1 MQQEGSFSVQHKDLL
16 EDRLACLYIDL
27 YQCCG
32 VMSVSSMEDLCR
44 RIHITELKICQSRGT
59 KYLREIIRSIHMYEI
74 INFYTNRSVTYG
86 KEYQQD
92 RKREQ

>member
-1 MQQEGSFSVQHKDLL
+1 MQQEGSFSDRQKDRL

-44 RIHITELKICQSRGT
+44 KIHITELKICQFNGN
-59 KYLREIIRSIHMYEI
+59 KYLRELLRSIHMYEI
-74 INFYTNRSVTYG
+74 INFYTNRSATYG
-86 KEYQQD
+86 KEYQQN
-92 RKREQ
+92 RRQK